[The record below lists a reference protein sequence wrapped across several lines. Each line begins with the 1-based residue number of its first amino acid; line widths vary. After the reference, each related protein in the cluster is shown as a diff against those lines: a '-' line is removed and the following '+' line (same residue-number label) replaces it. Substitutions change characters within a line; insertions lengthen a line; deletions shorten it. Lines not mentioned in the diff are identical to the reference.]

1 MRFFFLFDKD
11 HDTVHC
17 APRATLN
24 NKNISSWD
32 LDPSA
37 ARDQDPSNL
46 PRCRAV
52 PPPSVS
58 GAPVKLVSDYAT
70 RPLRLFGK
78 VWSSSIVYTQFFF
91 FHPFKTRPIII
102 TYTHVRTHLGNTVF
116 YHYYYYCTHLR
127 TIIKI
132 HRVYTLCYYTWTKC
146 SAFFSIQIV
155 SIQYTL

>member
-1 MRFFFLFDKD
+1 MHKFSVYIYLRRNDTIICDFFFLFDKD

-37 ARDQDPSNL
+37 ARDRDPSNM
-46 PRCRAV
+46 PRCCHS
-52 PPPSVS
+52 PT
-58 GAPVKLVSDYAT
+58 PVRLGGTRQTRLGLRDASIEIIWKGVIVFDCVYA
-70 RPLRLFGK
+70 
-78 VWSSSIVYTQFFF
+78 IFF

-102 TYTHVRTHLGNTVF
+102 THTHVRTHLGNTVF
-116 YHYYYYCTHLR
+116 YHYYYCTHLR

-132 HRVYTLCYYTWTKC
+132 HRVHTLCYYT
-146 SAFFSIQIV
+146 
-155 SIQYTL
+155 

>member
-1 MRFFFLFDKD
+1 MSVLLVVLKSPDRRQTDRQTAGPRVLGCVGGGGGGLVFGWAIFMHKFSVYAYDVMTPLFAIFFFLFDKD

-17 APRATLN
+17 VPRATLN

-37 ARDQDPSNL
+37 ARDQDPSNM
-46 PRCRAV
+46 PRCCTV

-91 FHPFKTRPIII
+91 FFFIRLKR
-102 TYTHVRTHLGNTVF
+102 VRL
-116 YHYYYYCTHLR
+116 
-127 TIIKI
+127 
-132 HRVYTLCYYTWTKC
+132 
-146 SAFFSIQIV
+146 
-155 SIQYTL
+155 

>member
-1 MRFFFLFDKD
+1 MCIFHIGMNNIKCAYACECVTRRIEKSGQKTDRQTDCRAESVGLCRGRGGGLVFGWAIFMHKFSVYAYDVMTPLFAIFFFLFDKD

-17 APRATLN
+17 VPRATLN

-37 ARDQDPSNL
+37 ARDQDPSNM
-46 PRCRAV
+46 PRCCTV

-78 VWSSSIVYTQFFF
+78 V
-91 FHPFKTRPIII
+91 
-102 TYTHVRTHLGNTVF
+102 
-116 YHYYYYCTHLR
+116 
-127 TIIKI
+127 
-132 HRVYTLCYYTWTKC
+132 
-146 SAFFSIQIV
+146 
-155 SIQYTL
+155 